1 MIEVQLLNLFV
12 GEIAF
17 GLRGEHI
24 QLLDEDNEV
33 TANAYQIVLGLI
45 FVQLTLVLNVNPVD
59 GD

>member
-17 GLRGEHI
+17 GLRVEHI